1 MEWYLKVMKENFSNF
16 SGRARRKE
24 YWMFALIYIIVII
37 IAMVLD
43 GALGLGFDMGY
54 GVTAPYGWIYSIV
67 ALVHLIPAWGVLVR
81 RLHDVG
87 KSGWF
92 MLISLVP
99 IIGGIWLLVLVCTD
113 GDSSENAYGPS
124 PKSVE

>member
-1 MEWYLKVMKENFSNF
+1 ML
-16 SGRARRKE
+16 
-24 YWMFALIYIIVII
+24 
-37 IAMVLD
+37 LD
-43 GALGLGFDMGY
+43 GALALGFDMSY
-54 GVTAPYGWIYSIV
+54 EVTAPYGLGYSIV
-67 ALVHLIPAWGVLVR
+67 ALIHFIPAFAVSVR

-92 MLISLVP
+92 LLISLVP

-124 PKSVE
+124 PKSVG